1 MGWSPLES
9 VSDTV
14 DRYWDVIA
22 GPGVWAAFGA
32 LTVPFVAGILDTRL
46 MSPLA
51 APGYVLFV
59 GLSIVGERIVPQY
72 AFWLYW
78 GPFLGCCYVLSVVFA
93 AVARRVRSDFE

>member
-1 MGWSPLES
+1 MGRTPLEPL
-9 VSDTV
+9 SDAV
-14 DRYWDVIA
+14 DRYWNVIA

-78 GPFLGCCYVLSVVFA
+78 GPFLACCYVLSVVIST
-93 AVARRVRSDFE
+93 VVRKGRSGLA